1 MITPTW
7 NARSTLCQTQHYNWQ
22 GTLLLQTGLIP
33 SLSPR
38 AREERG
44 PKVSGSASIPL
55 CYRKLWLQKDM
66 NRVFTYLCLHFQI
79 SCAESDKF
87 ISSSRLPHR
96 KQFQHRLWKFK
107 TFSAILKSAT
117 EKNALQRYPGFVDFY
132 RVFNPTTAEKMNPFY
147 KLLKAETP
155 INITSHVGESLDSSK
170 RKLAVM
176 HVN

>member
-7 NARSTLCQTQHYNWQ
+7 NARSKLCQTQHYNWQ
-22 GTLLLQTGLIP
+22 GTLLLQTGLNP
-33 SLSPR
+33 SLSLR
-38 AREERG
+38 ARAERG
-44 PKVSGSASIPL
+44 PKVSGSACIHL
-55 CYRKLWLQKDM
+55 CYRKPWLQKDM

-79 SCAESDKF
+79 SSVESDKF
-87 ISSSRLPHR
+87 ISSARLFHW

-132 RVFNPTTAEKMNPFY
+132 RVFNPTTIEKINTFY
-147 KLLKAETP
+147 KLLKVKTT
-155 INITSHVGESLDSSK
+155 INITSHVGKLLDSSEK
-170 RKLAVM
+170 KFAVM